1 MQKKLKMN
9 KSIKDGSLY
18 LLANLI
24 NKGIGF
30 LTIPIFTRIMTTSE
44 YGEVDTYLSF
54 VALMLPIIGLY
65 LGRAKRNAYVDFPN
79 ELKSFD
85 KSIFVASTVS
95 AVTVTLFMVLL
106 GNLLGVKLNRVL
118 IIACCIQ
125 SFMAYIIECKMISL
139 LMEEKALK
147 RALLMSLPNMLVSIV
162 SVVLLINLNQDK
174 QYRRMA
180 VYFLIYLL
188 FGGYI
193 YFTTILK
200 KKAKVKKEYISY
212 AASISIPLIFHGLAI
227 SILSSS
233 DRMMITYFSGA
244 SETGI
249 YSLYYNVSLITL
261 VLSSAIENVWIPWFT
276 KQMTMEKK
284 ERIPMAANGCTFF
297 VAAFTIVMMMISPE
311 IIKIMADKKYW
322 GHEILIIPI
331 IVSPFVM
338 YVYTNLVN
346 YEQYYKQT
354 KMIARNT
361 FIAALSNII
370 LNAIFIPYY
379 GAVAAAFTTL
389 VSYIILYFAH
399 YWSCKK
405 EGRKLFSIKYV
416 GASMGILIVASALF
430 VIFLKM
436 IVIRYIIAALITG
449 VLVCVFAPKK
459 RIIEKIRDLK
469 GRKV

>member
-1 MQKKLKMN
+1 MTKKIAIN
-9 KSIKDGSLY
+9 KNFRDGSLY
-18 LLANLI
+18 LLANLL

-30 LTIPIFTRIMTTSE
+30 LTIPIFTRLMTTSE
-44 YGEVDTYLSF
+44 YGEVDTYLSV
-54 VALMLPIIGLY
+54 VALMLPVIGIY
-65 LGRAKRNAYVDFPN
+65 LGRAKRNAYVDFPTD
-79 ELKSFD
+79 LDSFD
-85 KSIFVASTVS
+85 KSIFVGSTIS
-95 AVTVTLFMVLL
+95 ATIITIIMLL
-106 GNLLGVKLNRVL
+106 IRNFLGISLNRFLV
-118 IIACCIQ
+118 IACCIQ
-125 SFMAYIIECKMISL
+125 AFMSYIIECKMISL
-139 LMEEKALK
+139 LMEQKAL
-147 RALLMSLPNMLVSIV
+147 RRSLLMSLPHILISIV
-162 SVVLLINLNQDK
+162 SVILLINMDHNK
-174 QYRRMA
+174 QYGRMA
-180 VYFLIYLL
+180 VYFSIYLI
-188 FGGYI
+188 FGGFIYI
-193 YFTTILK
+193 STLLK
-200 KKAKVKKEYISY
+200 KGGKVKKEYITY
-212 AASISIPLIFHGLAI
+212 AAAISIPLIFHGLAI
-227 SILSSS
+227 SVLSSS
-233 DRMMITYFSGA
+233 DRIMITYFKGA

-276 KQMTMEKK
+276 KQMTMENK
-284 ERIPMAANGCTFF
+284 ERIPVVANVCTFF

-389 VSYIILYFAH
+389 ASYIILYFAH

-416 GASMGILIVASALF
+416 GASMGILIVAIALF

-436 IVIRYIIAALITG
+436 MVIRYIIAVLTIG
-449 VLVCVFAPKK
+449 VLGYVFITKK
-459 RIIEKIRDLK
+459 ELLK
-469 GRKV
+469 K